1 MFPGCIISLC
11 ACSCFPI
18 IYCVTAY
25 CCFSCA
31 SSERMALPYFQYEQL
46 MRTFMESH
54 KQLTALKSNGFS
66 TADMKKDIA
75 AMEDEK
81 DQLIKRVD
89 RLKRKV
95 FISL

>member
-1 MFPGCIISLC
+1 
-11 ACSCFPI
+11 
-18 IYCVTAY
+18 
-25 CCFSCA
+25 
-31 SSERMALPYFQYEQL
+31 

-54 KQLTALKSNGFS
+54 KQLTALKSNGYS

-81 DQLIKRVD
+81 DQLVKRVD

-95 FISL
+95 LINLIHFLDYQSYVANYVMF